1 MEDFKT
7 IQISTLG
14 ASILQLSVLYD
25 TLINLGHKL
34 CRPQKHRFCSY
45 NTVKDYYLYFSNN
58 EEWSGDASYDPG
70 KATYSVSEFLA
81 RYANKK
87 DVESNVEF
95 LINES
100 YTIIN
105 DINEYQRIKVG
116 EFVVIKTMTNEL
128 LIGKV
133 ESVNNTDV
141 LVGGKFYNSN
151 EIIRIENRKHFKN
164 LSEIFNDYIDNGTQE
179 GKDE

>member
-1 MEDFKT
+1 MEEFKS

-14 ASILQLSVLYD
+14 ASILQLSVLFD
-25 TLINLGHKL
+25 TLTKLGHTL
-34 CRPQKHRFCSY
+34 CRPQKHRFCTY
-45 NTVKDYYLYFSNN
+45 NTTKDYYIHYGDNGQ
-58 EEWSGDASYDPG
+58 WAGDASYNPG
-70 KATYSVSEFLA
+70 KATYSISEFLA

-87 DVESNVEF
+87 DVEANIEL

-116 EFVVIKTMTNEL
+116 EFVIIKTMTDES

-133 ESVNNTDV
+133 DAVNNTDV

-151 EIIRIENRKHFKN
+151 EVIRIENRKHFEN
-164 LSEIFNDYIDNGTQE
+164 LSEIFNHHINNGTQE
-179 GKDE
+179 GEDE